1 MRLRYVLAVLAPV
14 VLNAQNIGKGVNFYS
29 IEKEMAVGAEL
40 ARGYRNNHAPLNDA
54 LIQDYVESVGQ
65 KLIVALPQQSPF
77 PYHFELT
84 ADFNGTFVEPTSF
97 PGGYIFVPAGLI
109 LEAKD
114 ESEFAGMLAHSMAHI
129 LARHSTRQAT
139 RAEIAQLA
147 TDSIPLIFVAGNS
160 PQNGALVPA
169 GLLQFQRAYESE
181 ADLIAV
187 NMAAAAGYDPTGLEH
202 YIGRE
207 QEDPA
212 VQAAFSAFPPRESR
226 VQAMERAIQA
236 LPQRTYA
243 SSAADFG
250 RVQEDLKRLLPPP
263 SPAKPPTLQ
272 R

>member
-1 MRLRYVLAVLAPV
+1 MRLHYVLAVLAPV
-14 VLNAQNIGKGVNFYS
+14 ILNAQNVGKGVNFYS

-54 LIQDYVESVGQ
+54 LIQDYVEAVGQ
-65 KLIVALPQQSPF
+65 KLIATLPQQSPF

-129 LARHSTRQAT
+129 LARHATRQAT

-147 TDSIPLIFVAGNS
+147 TDNIPLIFVAGNS

-169 GLLQFQRAYESE
+169 GLLQFQRAAESE
-181 ADLIAV
+181 ADRIAV
-187 NMAAAAGYDPTGLEH
+187 SMAAAAGYDPAGLER
-202 YIGRE
+202 YIGRV
-207 QEDPA
+207 QQDPA
-212 VQAAFSAFPPRESR
+212 QAAFSAFPPRDDR
-226 VQAMERAIQA
+226 VQTMERAIQA

-243 SSAADFG
+243 PSSADFG

>member
-40 ARGYRNNHAPLNDA
+40 ARGYRNSHAPLNDA
-54 LIQDYVESVGQ
+54 LIQDYVEAVGQ
-65 KLIVALPQQSPF
+65 KLTAALPQQSPF

-84 ADFNGTFVEPTSF
+84 ADFNGTFLEPTSL
-97 PGGYIFVPAGLI
+97 PGGYIFVPGGLI
-109 LEAKD
+109 LAAKD
-114 ESEFAGMLAHSMAHI
+114 ESEFAGTLAHSMAHI
-129 LARHSTRQAT
+129 LARHHTRQAT
-139 RAEIAQLA
+139 RAEIAKLS
-147 TDSIPLIFVAGNS
+147 TDNIPLIFAGNS
-160 PQNGALVPA
+160 PQNGAPIPV
-169 GLLQFQRAYESE
+169 GLLQFQRANESE
-181 ADLIAV
+181 ADHIAV
-187 NMAAAAGYDPTGLEH
+187 SMAAAAGYDPEGLER

-207 QEDPA
+207 QQDPA
-212 VQAAFSAFPPRESR
+212 AGRTFSLFPPRDDR
-226 VQAMERAIQA
+226 VQTMERAIQA

-243 SSAADFG
+243 PSSADFG